1 MGVYT
6 MNHKYLKIHL
16 ENANSDLKKIN
27 WRFIIKGIVECLT
40 FMGLMFSLYCLYL
53 LLYGW
58 GFY

>member
-16 ENANSDLKKIN
+16 ERTNSDLKKIN
-27 WRFIIKGIVECLT
+27 WRFIKKAVVECLT

>member
-16 ENANSDLKKIN
+16 ENASSDLKKIN
-27 WRFIIKGIVECLT
+27 WRFILKGILEAVT
-40 FMGLMFSLYCLYL
+40 FICLMFSVYLLYL

>member
-16 ENANSDLKKIN
+16 ERTNSDLKKIN
-27 WRFIIKGIVECLT
+27 WRFIKKAIVEGLS
-40 FMGLMFSLYCLYL
+40 FIGLMFSVYLLYL